1 VKIRFKKI
9 SALFFITLGLIP
21 VFFMLVVAVKR
32 QHIRHEM
39 KEKMEERLLHSVT
52 LQNSGIV
59 WVKAEK
65 EIVIEGRMFD
75 VKRYETKNGITV
87 FTGLYDEEETALN
100 GLLDNEWQKGQGKF
114 YMQLFQLLQN
124 VFFQPAENK
133 NAGILSANKI
143 PPLTN
148 NKPVE
153 IFSTVTAPPPKC

>member
-1 VKIRFKKI
+1 
-9 SALFFITLGLIP
+9 
-21 VFFMLVVAVKR
+21 
-32 QHIRHEM
+32 M

-52 LQNSGIV
+52 LENSKIV

-75 VKRYETKNGITV
+75 VKRYETKNNKTV
-87 FTGLYDEEETALN
+87 FTGLYDEEETALSS
-100 GLLDNEWQKGQGKF
+100 LLNNEWQKGQGRF
-114 YMQLFQLLQN
+114 YMLLFQLLQN

-133 NAGILSANKI
+133 NAEILSANKF
-143 PPLTN
+143 PFQVC